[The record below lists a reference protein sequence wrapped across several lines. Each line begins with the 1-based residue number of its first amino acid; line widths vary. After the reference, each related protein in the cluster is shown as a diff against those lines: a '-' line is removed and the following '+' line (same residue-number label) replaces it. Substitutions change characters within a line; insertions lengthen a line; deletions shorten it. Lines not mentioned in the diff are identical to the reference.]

1 MGGGCVGGSWRVGF
15 GPMSRFRTL
24 ADPETTRELVRNV
37 REGVYITDV
46 NGHILDANPAFL
58 EMFGFPSLE
67 ALQRTGVKELV
78 VDMARRLEELAL
90 LEKQFV
96 VRDFELQV
104 RRTDGAVL
112 TVLDSC
118 YAVEDPETGD
128 LLFHGI
134 LIDITRRKEMES
146 RLHELTVRDPLT
158 GCYNRRHLAEMEE
171 RLERADAE
179 WGVVLVDINDFRA
192 YNDRHGHP
200 AGDQALVQ
208 LARFLDRHVRA
219 TSDAVV
225 RMGGDE
231 FMILLA
237 ENAPTATI
245 HIVQRLKEPT
255 VGCPAV
261 SFAIGWAV
269 RKPRERLSQTI
280 ARADRDLIL
289 VRVRER
295 APGDERR
302 LQK

>member
-1 MGGGCVGGSWRVGF
+1 
-15 GPMSRFRTL
+15 MSRFRTL
-24 ADPETTRELVRNV
+24 TDPETARELVRNV
-37 REGVYITDV
+37 REGIYITDV
-46 NGHILDANPAFL
+46 QGRILDANPAFL
-58 EMFGFPSLE
+58 DLFGFPSVE
-67 ALQRTGVKELV
+67 ALQRTSAKDLV
-78 VDMARRLEELAL
+78 VDMSRRLEELAL

-104 RRTDGAVL
+104 RRADGKVL

-118 YAVEDPETGD
+118 YAVQDPDTGD
-128 LLFHGI
+128 TLFHGI

-146 RLHELTVRDPLT
+146 RLHDLTVRDPLT
-158 GCYNRRHLAEMEE
+158 GCYNRRHLSEMEE
-171 RLERADAE
+171 RLEREDAE

-200 AGDQALVQ
+200 AGDRALVET
-208 LARFLDRHVRA
+208 ARFLDRHVRA
-219 TSDAVV
+219 TSDAVF

-231 FMILLA
+231 FMILLT
-237 ENAPTATI
+237 EGAPTATI

-255 VGCPAV
+255 AGCPPV
-261 SFAIGWAV
+261 SFSIGWAV
-269 RKPRERLSQTI
+269 RKPRERMSQTI

-295 APGDERR
+295 APEEERR

>member
-1 MGGGCVGGSWRVGF
+1 
-15 GPMSRFRTL
+15 MSRFRTL

-46 NGHILDANPAFL
+46 RGQILDANPAFL
-58 EMFGFPSLE
+58 ELFGFPSLE
-67 ALQRTGVKELV
+67 VLRRTGVQDLIIDV
-78 VDMARRLEELAL
+78 SRRQEELAL

-104 RRTDGAVL
+104 RRSDGAVL

-118 YAVEDPETGD
+118 YAVQDPETGD
-128 LLFHGI
+128 TLFHGI
-134 LIDITRRKEMES
+134 LIDITRHKEMES

-158 GCYNRRHLAEMEE
+158 GCYNRRHLAELEA
-171 RLERADAE
+171 RLEREEAE

-200 AGDQALVQ
+200 AGDRALVE

-219 TSDAVV
+219 TSDAVF

-231 FMILLA
+231 FMVLLS
-237 ENAPTATI
+237 EGAPTATI
-245 HIVQRLKEPT
+245 HIVQRLREPT
-255 VGCPAV
+255 VGCPSV

-295 APGDERR
+295 APEDERR
-302 LQK
+302 LQR